1 MLLKHFVLTA
11 PVEISINSPSAPIK
25 AILSFNFHASLQGLI
40 PCFRVAAL
48 VLSCSFRNGSM
59 NFKIW
64 SGLAAVSVLMA
75 PSGLIPPSYANP
87 IAASAVESEGNVPS
101 EAAQVPLSSPNQS
114 SVVSHAAEETKVGQ
128 VASTLPDALT
138 EIEVPAAQG
147 SNQINSGSLTSTPE
161 ETVATQ
167 ASVEAVK
174 VGEYQSNEQAEDSVA
189 VMQSYQ
195 SNGRQAATLY
205 VRNIPVLSFLG
216 SESSSASAASSSS
229 LNSGVKVASLAE
241 SAVREVSVVQP
252 RQPTASNASSNPS
265 VENSNDPAVR
275 ATAIAAQINQL
286 HLNSVDASSIRA
298 VWDEPKQRYLI
309 KVGEDTLTA
318 IDPDTILADTTHN
331 AEQDA
336 LQVTNRLRRLLGNAK
351 PLTEV
356 EGSPRRSTQ
365 VSLGSIQLTVSGY
378 ASWYGPGFNGNM
390 SASGEIFNE
399 NALTAAH
406 PTLPFGTQVRVTN
419 MDNGQSVLVRINDRG
434 PYTGDRLIDLSAGA
448 AEVIGLTLSGV
459 APVKLDVLGVA
470 SR

>member
-1 MLLKHFVLTA
+1 
-11 PVEISINSPSAPIK
+11 
-25 AILSFNFHASLQGLI
+25 
-40 PCFRVAAL
+40 
-48 VLSCSFRNGSM
+48 M

-75 PSGLIPPSYANP
+75 PWGLIPPSYANP
-87 IAASAVESEGNVPS
+87 IAASAVESDGNVPS
-101 EAAQVPLSSPNQS
+101 EVTPVPLNLPNQS
-114 SVVSHAAEETKVGQ
+114 SGGSPTAEETKVGQ
-128 VASTLPDALT
+128 VASSLPDGLT

-147 SNQINSGSLTSTPE
+147 SNQTDAGSLPSTPQE
-161 ETVATQ
+161 PVATQ
-167 ASVEAVK
+167 ASPEAVK

-195 SNGRQAATLY
+195 ANGRQAATLY

-216 SESSSASAASSSS
+216 AEGSSASAASHAS
-229 LNSGVKVASLAE
+229 LEPGVKVASLPE

-252 RQPTASNASSNPS
+252 RQTTASGTSSNAS

-275 ATAIAAQINQL
+275 ATAIAAQINQI
-286 HLNSVDASSIRA
+286 HRNSVDASSIRA
-298 VWDEPKQRYLI
+298 VWDETKQRYLI

-336 LQVTNRLRRLLGNAK
+336 LQVTNRLRRLLGNAE

-356 EGSPRRSTQ
+356 EGSPRQSTQ

-378 ASWYGPGFNGNM
+378 ASWYGPGFNGSM
-390 SASGEIFNE
+390 SASGEVFNE

-419 MDNGQSVLVRINDRG
+419 LDNGLSVLVRINDRG